1 MHEKKSL
8 PMRASTSREQSVTTT
23 SREQNVWD
31 KIWWRNIL
39 YASTERTGGRWNR
52 AGVKVQNVC
61 QICQKKKYR
70 I

>member
-31 KIWWRNIL
+31 KVSWRNIL
-39 YASTERTGGRWNR
+39 YASTERTGRR
-52 AGVKVQNVC
+52 
-61 QICQKKKYR
+61 
-70 I
+70 